1 MGELLNGI
9 FECLDINSSTG
20 LATEDS
26 LQSMT
31 SFQRLFYTQ
40 VHEKIGIDAVYFLR
54 DENGIAKIPLIYFS
68 AIQKYDAKQVA
79 ELHRLSWN
87 LGEAPLLFVVTPDE
101 ILIYNNYETPR
112 VVENGNLDPNAGIIE
127 TLNLTNGLASQRLAL
142 KKYHRSLI
150 ESGEYWRQ
158 SMTRFDV
165 QSRVDSTLMSNL
177 RIMRR
182 TLINQISKRCDTS
195 KETITGVVH
204 ALLNRSIFIKYLEE
218 RKDSNGETVFPQD
231 FYCNFM
237 KSAKQY
243 TDVLNSKEATYN
255 LFRTLKEKFNG
266 DTLQV
271 SEIEAEI
278 ITQDDLNELRTFILG
293 DSELES
299 KQLTL
304 WPLYS
309 FDIIPIQLISSIY
322 ELFFH
327 LSEEDDEKGTYYTP
341 LHLVNL
347 VMDEVYPWE
356 GEYKDTSFFDPSCG
370 SGVFL
375 VEAYR
380 RLVCRWMS
388 QNDVH
393 TINCDQLNLLLKN
406 SIFGV
411 DINEEAIRV
420 ASFSLSL
427 AMCDFLDPR
436 SIWDKLSF
444 PRLLDNNL
452 ISSDFFDEDKSF
464 NNRRYD
470 VIIGNPPWQSN
481 ITGKTKEYLKKANR
495 VIGDKQIAQAFSIKC
510 SELCKQNG
518 IICLLMP
525 SKGLLF
531 NRSDKSRAYRA
542 NLFSDNNVLAIINL
556 SVYRKFLFDHA
567 SGPAAAIIYTPK
579 KEDINQPI
587 VYCTPKPIYTIEDIR
602 KFSIDPTDICRIPRD
617 IIDDDRIW
625 KIAMWGAPR
634 DLELI
639 GKMQSTFAPMAS
651 FIEENHMTTAEGFKR
666 GNRKHQ
672 CYDFT
677 GLPLIEAK
685 SFKPYYVS
693 SDELPIVDFHDFE
706 CVVKNARE
714 IFAAPHLIIKQSHKN
729 GTFLSEVLD
738 YDAVFN
744 HSLLGIHGEIE
755 QLKYLSVIIG
765 SRVFS
770 YYHILTNRKWLV
782 ERDELEAGDIWQT
795 PIPKPNDAEL
805 TEACNIFDKLVN
817 SPKENYLLEQFAR
830 NMYRLKE
837 YECYQIDD
845 VIDYVYD
852 YFKNKNRSVSFFRP
866 SIDNY
871 KLYYASLKGILT
883 RTFGTGMGFSG
894 DLYFGNA
901 PLSVLVLNVEHS
913 TTKDLNVITNNDQLN
928 EILLNLDRSLV
939 DNQQMVFVR
948 RNLRIYQREKIF
960 IVKPAQRKYW
970 TYSAACRDADEIF
983 EDISKAWR

>member
-1 MGELLNGI
+1 MSEWLNGI

-26 LQSMT
+26 VQSM
-31 SFQRLFYTQ
+31 SPFQRLFYTQ
-40 VHEKIGIDAVYFLR
+40 VHEKIGIDAVFFLR
-54 DENGIAKIPLIYFS
+54 DANGIAKVPLIYFS
-68 AIQKYDAKQVA
+68 VIQKYDAKQVA

-101 ILIYNNYETPR
+101 ILIYNNYEAPQT
-112 VVENGNLDPNAGIIE
+112 VEDGNLDPTAGIIE
-127 TLNLTNGLASQRLAL
+127 TLSLANGLASQRLAL
-142 KKYHRSLI
+142 QKYHRSML

-158 SMTRFDV
+158 SMTRFDA
-165 QSRVDSTLMSNL
+165 QGRVDTTLMSNL

-182 TLINQISKRCDTS
+182 TLINQISKRCDKS
-195 KETITGVVH
+195 KETITSVVH
-204 ALLNRSIFIKYLEE
+204 SLLSRSIFIKYLEE
-218 RKDSNGETVFPQD
+218 RKDSNGETVFPQGFYSD
-231 FYCNFM
+231 FLE
-237 KSAKQY
+237 SAKQY
-243 TDVLNSKEATYN
+243 TDVLNSKEATYR

-271 SEIEAEI
+271 SEVEIEI
-278 ITQDDLNELRTFILG
+278 ITQNDLDELRTFILG

-299 KQLTL
+299 KQLAL
-304 WPLYS
+304 WPFYS

-327 LSEEDDEKGTYYTP
+327 LSDEDDEKGTYYTP

-388 QNDVH
+388 QNSVH
-393 TINCDQLNLLLKN
+393 TITCDQLNLLLKN

-470 VIIGNPPWQSN
+470 IIVGNPPWQSN

-531 NRSDKSRAYRA
+531 NRSDKSRTYRA

-579 KEDINQPI
+579 KEEINQPI

-602 KFSIDPTDICRIPRD
+602 KFSIDPTDICKIPRD

-639 GKMQSTFAPMAS
+639 GKMQSTYAPMAS
-651 FIEENHMTTAEGFKR
+651 FIKENHMTTAEGFKR
-666 GNRKHQ
+666 GNKKHQ
-672 CYDFT
+672 CYDFK
-677 GLPLIEAK
+677 GLPLVEAK

-693 SDELPIVDFHDFE
+693 SNELPIVDFDDFE
-706 CVVKNARE
+706 CIVKNARE

-765 SRVFS
+765 SKVFS

-795 PIPKPNDAEL
+795 PIPKPNNAEL

-837 YECYQIDD
+837 YESYQIDD

-852 YFKNKNRSVSFFRP
+852 YFKKKQHSVSFERP
-866 SIDNY
+866 NTGAY
-871 KLYYASLKGILT
+871 KLYYDSISEVLT
-883 RTFGTGMGFSG
+883 NTFGSSTRLTG
-894 DLYFGNA
+894 DLYFGDA
-901 PLSVLVLNVEHS
+901 PLSVLVLNVGQQNDADPNFV
-913 TTKDLNVITNNDQLN
+913 KNNDRLN
-928 EILLNLDRSLV
+928 EILLSLDSALA
-939 DNQQMVFVR
+939 DKQKMVFIR
-948 RNLRIYQREKIF
+948 RNLRIYQPNRIF
-960 IVKPAQRKYW
+960 IIKPSQRKYW

-983 EDISKAWR
+983 EDVSKAWR